1 MKKIFSYFMI
11 SMCLLGTSVVTSC
24 GSDDDDTPA
33 TLSTLPYEADAAVY
47 ELDSNSDKIAYVEL
61 TTAGN
66 YFLEYKTM
74 VRSNAL
80 YKVNDMEIYLPFAK
94 RSTTTRG
101 TKDNFEYGTF
111 TKNSDGTYQL
121 KDKNTTLKIETDGS
135 RYKITI
141 GDKAYSASK
150 LNKKSSFADINKLC
164 RSWRVKKIY
173 YKFDTKIMGA
183 STHIEEEASN
193 YKDLAN
199 KLSKY
204 ETSTEFGDIEDIDY
218 ITFSN
223 TGTCIV
229 KTDSSI
235 DRSYWQW
242 SNGKILLDNDTSN
255 GLKLTFEGATMKLD
269 YEISLSYGDAG
280 SASVAIG
287 YELYETLLK

>member
-1 MKKIFSYFMI
+1 
-11 SMCLLGTSVVTSC
+11 
-24 GSDDDDTPA
+24 
-33 TLSTLPYEADAAVY
+33 
-47 ELDSNSDKIAYVEL
+47 
-61 TTAGN
+61 
-66 YFLEYKTM
+66 
-74 VRSNAL
+74 
-80 YKVNDMEIYLPFAK
+80 
-94 RSTTTRG
+94 
-101 TKDNFEYGTF
+101 
-111 TKNSDGTYQL
+111 
-121 KDKNTTLKIETDGS
+121 
-135 RYKITI
+135 
-141 GDKAYSASK
+141 
-150 LNKKSSFADINKLC
+150 
-164 RSWRVKKIY
+164 
-173 YKFDTKIMGA
+173 MGA

-269 YEISLSYGDAG
+269 YEVSLSYGDAG